1 LTDVPGIRLRR
12 SNDAPVNPGGDFVL
26 YWMIAC
32 RRVRWNFTVDRAVE
46 WARELDRPLLILEA
60 LRCGYAWASDRLHGF
75 ILEGMAENAR
85 QLQKHN
91 VYYYPYVERMED
103 EGKGLIASLAGRAC
117 VIVTDDFPA
126 FFLPRML
133 SSAGPSLPVLV
144 EQVDSN
150 GLLPM
155 RSPDRVFLTAYA
167 FRRFIQKNLP
177 SHLLERPKEDALKGS
192 ALKRLGSL
200 PKEILGR
207 WPAAPSDLLKGRP
220 ETLAS
225 LPIDHRVELVGRR
238 GGSKAAREV
247 LREFLKERLSSY
259 AEKRNE
265 PEEEGASGLSPYLHF
280 GHISAHEIFDAVT
293 RREDWFF
300 DRLSPGAT
308 GKRRGWWGMSEASE
322 SFLDQLITWREL
334 GFNMCWQRQDYDRYE
349 SLPDWSKKTLETH
362 EGDKREYLYSMEEFE
377 SARTHDPLWNAAQMQ
392 LVREGRIH
400 NYLRML
406 WGKKILEWSR
416 TPRLALQYMI
426 ELNNKY
432 ALDGRDPNSY
442 SGIFWILGR
451 YDRAWGPERLVF
463 GKIRY
468 MSSKSTA
475 RKVHV
480 RNYIKEYAP

>member
-91 VYYYPYVERMED
+91 VYYYPY
-103 EGKGLIASLAGRAC
+103 
-117 VIVTDDFPA
+117 
-126 FFLPRML
+126 
-133 SSAGPSLPVLV
+133 
-144 EQVDSN
+144 VDSN